1 MRMLQK
7 NKTRLWYA
15 LYSDEVPV
23 TEIDDDGTVLKT
35 GETKPGYTAPVMFYG
50 NIALSGGESEAVEF
64 GLNLSDYSAKLV
76 LSKGRIPID
85 ETSLIWEKKPIV
97 NEDGTADE
105 KTADYTVVKV
115 APSKNVDKF
124 ALQKRVKNHG

>member
-7 NKTRLWYA
+7 NKERLWYA
-15 LYSDEVPV
+15 LYSDEIPV

-35 GETKPGYTAPVMFYG
+35 GEMKSGYSEPVMFYA

-64 GLNLSDYSAKLV
+64 GLNLSDYSAKIV
-76 LSKGRIPID
+76 LSKDRIPID
-85 ETSLIWEKKPIV
+85 ETSLVWEKQPIL
-97 NEDGTADE
+97 NEDGTVDA
-105 KTADYTVVKV
+105 KSADYTVVKV